1 MRNLMRRLIL
11 AATSNAKVRTQPDAR
26 ANIEVGKVYRSYEP
40 SFVIVKSLND
50 DGTVTVV
57 YEDDRTNTEWTVI
70 PEWLS

>member
-1 MRNLMRRLIL
+1 MRNLMRRVIL
-11 AATSNAKVRTQPDAR
+11 ALTEKSIKTSPDAR
-26 ANIEVGKVYRSYEP
+26 TKIEVGKVYRSYEP

-50 DGTVTVV
+50 DGTVTIV